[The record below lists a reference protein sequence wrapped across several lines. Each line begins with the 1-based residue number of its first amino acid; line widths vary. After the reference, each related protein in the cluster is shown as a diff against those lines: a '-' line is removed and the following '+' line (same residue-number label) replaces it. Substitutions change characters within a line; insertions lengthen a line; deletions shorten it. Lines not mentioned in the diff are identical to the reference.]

1 MTNCHFV
8 VKGTE
13 IEHRKGM
20 KLKIKRK
27 MDQNQNKD
35 IENQNQK
42 TAACNQDT
50 ENQNKEAQ
58 TCTKDTEKVETKE
71 EKKEETTE
79 DKIEALG
86 NKLAEINDKYL
97 RLYSEFENYRKRTS
111 KEKIDTLRFAT
122 EDTIKD
128 ILPIVDDYD
137 RAVEDLNKQDSIPQE
152 IKEGL
157 LLVYNKLNNFL
168 TNKGVKPIEAKGQKF
183 DETFHEA
190 TAQVPAQSPEQKGM
204 IIDEITKGYCMY
216 DKVIRFAKVV
226 VAI

>member
-1 MTNCHFV
+1 
-8 VKGTE
+8 
-13 IEHRKGM
+13 
-20 KLKIKRK
+20 
-27 MDQNQNKD
+27 MDQNQNKE
-35 IENQNQK
+35 IENQNK
-42 TAACNQDT
+42 ETSTCNQDT
-50 ENQNKEAQ
+50 ENQNKETE
-58 TCTKDTEKVETKE
+58 TCNQDSEKVEKIE
-71 EKKEETTE
+71 DKKEQTTE

-86 NKLAEINDKYL
+86 NKLAEMNDKYL

-111 KEKIDTLRFAT
+111 KEKLDTLRFAA

-137 RAVEDLNKQDSIPQE
+137 RAIEDLNKQGAILQE
-152 IKEGL
+152 SKEGL
-157 LLVYNKLNNFL
+157 LLVYNKLNTFL

-183 DETFHEA
+183 DEALHEA
-190 TAQVPAQSPEQKGM
+190 TAQVPAQSPEQKGI